1 MLTAIGVFFDVLIID
16 KFAKIRITK
25 LRLGIKMAKIFIVE
39 DDQFILEKIVQTL
52 HKWNYETETVNNWQN
67 IQKEIADS
75 QPDLITMDISL
86 PTFDGYYWT
95 EKIRQISNS
104 PIIFLTAQSI
114 NGEGV
119 RALNVGAND
128 FIEKPFTMDYLIT
141 KIRLLLKES
150 TKDSSVILTVD
161 DFQLNSLTNSLKF
174 KNLTVRLTPTET
186 IILKILFNNPH
197 KIVSKKAFIK
207 FLWENE
213 QFINENILEVNISR
227 LRHKL
232 SQLDDEKH
240 IVTIRGKGY
249 QWIK

>member
-1 MLTAIGVFFDVLIID
+1 MILD
-16 KFAKIRITK
+16 KFVKIKITK
-25 LRLGIKMAKIFIVE
+25 LRLGIKMAKIFIIE
-39 DDQFILEKIVQTL
+39 DDQFILERLIQTL
-52 HKWNYETETVNNWQN
+52 HKWNYETEIVNNWQN
-67 IQKEIADS
+67 IQKEVANS

-114 NGEGV
+114 NDEGV
-119 RALNVGAND
+119 RALNSGAND
-128 FIEKPFTMDYLIT
+128 FIEKPFTMDYLIA
-141 KIRLLLKES
+141 KIRLLLKEA

-161 DFQLNSLTNSLKF
+161 EFQLNSLTNNLKF
-174 KNLTVRLTPTET
+174 KNSTVRLTPTET

-197 KIVSKKAFIK
+197 KIVSKKKFIRS
-207 FLWENE
+207 LWENE
-213 QFINENILEVNISR
+213 QFVNENILEVNISR

-232 SQLDDEKH
+232 SLLNDQKH
-240 IVTIRGKGY
+240 IVTVRGKGY